1 MALQKNND
9 VISIELQRLKVR
21 LLSAE
26 CEPPLLRVYSPCRAI
41 DLEIDK
47 IKRTNGRRVKCQVN
61 VWVIAV
67 VEPVDGSQALAKFA
81 YRPCTEFVNVF
92 SLNLVFW
99 YKQSDVLS
107 ALPLLDLFL
116 NFRGTKL
123 SDLIMSETAL
133 SPTTCEILPI
143 SSGMRTL
150 DAIQCMAYSHT
161 LRHRSQAYI
170 MKLLHFLQLWIC
182 LPLGELFIRL

>member
-1 MALQKNND
+1 MFLFSYCTPNFDLKVVGRSDKKSLAAKLKFMALQKNND

-92 SLNLVFW
+92 SLNLVF
-99 YKQSDVLS
+99 
-107 ALPLLDLFL
+107 
-116 NFRGTKL
+116 
-123 SDLIMSETAL
+123 
-133 SPTTCEILPI
+133 
-143 SSGMRTL
+143 
-150 DAIQCMAYSHT
+150 
-161 LRHRSQAYI
+161 
-170 MKLLHFLQLWIC
+170 
-182 LPLGELFIRL
+182 